1 MYQPSVRNQ
10 SNQKSI
16 SKYDQQIQNKPEEQ
30 QAQVQAV
37 QAMSDKGIQQEVSI
51 QQKSI
56 QYDQSVKDKS
66 VQMVNV
72 VQFDEVEDMLPSR
85 EHEKVIFEEES
96 VRN

>member
-1 MYQPSVRNQ
+1 
-10 SNQKSI
+10 
-16 SKYDQQIQNKPEEQ
+16 
-30 QAQVQAV
+30 
-37 QAMSDKGIQQEVSI
+37 MSDKGIQQEVSI

-85 EHEKVIFEEES
+85 EHEKVIF
-96 VRN
+96 